1 LADDVS
7 ASSVLALDIDGVL
20 TDGTVA
26 YGPDQRETKA
36 LAYHDFDAIRVAQQ
50 RGLRIVLV
58 TAETGEWP
66 AFVAQ
71 RTGADSLLTGAKD
84 KTAAIHE
91 IARTF
96 DVEPSQICYVGDGDR
111 DAPALSLVGRG
122 FAPANATPLAKKA
135 ASHVLQAR
143 GGAGAVHEAVYLL
156 LKEPPTPAPEAAAP
170 SPSTTA
176 RIRAAMDEHMAV
188 CQAALDAMTD
198 DVARAGE
205 LITSALRQGGKVLIL
220 GNGGSA
226 ADAQHFAA
234 ELIGRFERERRALPS
249 IALTTDT
256 SILTALGNDYGL
268 ETIFARQVEGLGRAG
283 DVLIAITTSGNSGN
297 VLAAARCAGELG
309 MATIGMTGESGGKLL
324 PLVDLCLRV
333 PSTRTARIQVVH
345 ALIIHALCELV
356 DADTTA

>member
-7 ASSVLALDIDGVL
+7 AFSVLALDIDGVL
-20 TDGTVA
+20 TDGTVS
-26 YGPDQRETKA
+26 YGPDRGETKA
-36 LAYHDFDAIRVAQQ
+36 LAYQDFDAIRAAQQ
-50 RGLRIVLV
+50 HGLRIVLV

-66 AFVAQ
+66 EFVAQ
-71 RTGADSLLTGAKD
+71 RTGADSLITGAKD
-84 KTAAIHE
+84 KTAAIQE
-91 IARTF
+91 IAQTF
-96 DVEPSQICYVGDGDR
+96 HVDPSQICYVGDGDR

-135 ASHVLQAR
+135 AGQVLQAR
-143 GGAGAVHEAVYLL
+143 GGAGAVHEAISILL
-156 LKEPPTPAPEAAAP
+156 QEPSTLAPEPAAAP
-170 SPSTTA
+170 PSMTA
-176 RIRAAMDEHMAV
+176 LIRAAMDEHMAV

-198 DVARAGE
+198 DVAAAGE
-205 LITSALRQGGKVLIL
+205 LITSALRRGRKVLIL

-268 ETIFARQVEGLGRAG
+268 ETIFARQVEGLGQQG

-297 VLAAARCAGELG
+297 VLAAARCARDLG

-333 PSTRTARIQVVH
+333 PSSRTARIQEVH
-345 ALIIHALCELV
+345 AFLIHALCELV
-356 DADTTA
+356 DADTAG